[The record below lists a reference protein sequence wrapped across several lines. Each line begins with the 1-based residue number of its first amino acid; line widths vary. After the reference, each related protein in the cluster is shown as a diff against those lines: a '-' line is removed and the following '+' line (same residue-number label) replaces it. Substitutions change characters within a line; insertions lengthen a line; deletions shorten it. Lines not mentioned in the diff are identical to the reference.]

1 MKRHEIISSL
11 FWLIVGL
18 VLTILSATYPLGDFS
33 QPGTGF
39 LPLGLGILLIIF
51 SVVLL
56 VKALRFSA
64 DKGQKVP
71 LFTAQSKKV
80 LYAVV
85 VFVAAVF
92 SFEKVGY
99 LLTFLFLGVLVT
111 TVTRWMTWKASIV
124 FAVLSVL
131 GIYVIFVWLL
141 KQPLPTGFLG
151 V

>member
-1 MKRHEIISSL
+1 MKRYEIISSL
-11 FWLIVGL
+11 FWLITGL
-18 VLTILSATYPLGDFS
+18 LLTILSATYPIGDFS

-39 LPLGLGILLIIF
+39 LPLGLGVLLTVF

-56 VKALRFSA
+56 VKGLKLPVDSGRKIPIFH
-64 DKGQKVP
+64 G
-71 LFTAQSKKV
+71 QSKKV
-80 LYAVV
+80 LYAVI
-85 VFVAAVF
+85 VFVAAIF
-92 SFEKVGY
+92 FFEKAGY
-99 LLTFLFLGVLVT
+99 LLTFLFLGILIT
-111 TVTRWMTWKASIV
+111 TVTRWMSWKASLI

>member
-1 MKRHEIISSL
+1 MKRREIISSL
-11 FWLIVGL
+11 FWLGVGL
-18 VLTILSATYPLGDFS
+18 ILTILSATYPLGDFS

-39 LPLGLGILLIIF
+39 LPLGLGMLMIIF

-56 VKALRFSA
+56 VKALKLTA
-64 DKGQKVP
+64 DKGPKVA
-71 LFTAQSKKV
+71 LFTSQSKKV
-80 LYAVV
+80 LYAVI
-85 VFVAAVF
+85 VFVLAVF

>member
-11 FWLIVGL
+11 FWLIVGFI
-18 VLTILSATYPLGDFS
+18 LTILSTTYPLGDFS

-39 LPLGLGILLIIF
+39 LPLGLGVLLITF
-51 SVVLL
+51 SVALL
-56 VKALRFSA
+56 AKALKSA
-64 DKGQKVP
+64 SDKGQTVP
-71 LFTAQSKKV
+71 LFTAQSRKV

-85 VFVAAVF
+85 VFVVAVF

-111 TVTRWMTWKASIV
+111 TVTRWMTWKVSLI

-131 GIYVIFVWLL
+131 GIYVIFVLLL
-141 KQPLPTGFLG
+141 KQPLPTGILG